1 MRNKEASK
9 NHRKG
14 EYDII
19 LTVALSEQEIKTN
32 VEDIKGKVTADG
44 KDFEVNVIEIIN
56 IFQPFKEDNPDEA
69 VMLKSSLSHRFS
81 TLTSA
86 EKKKRTSL
94 KKKNTKSKIEK
105 LADA

>member
-14 EYDII
+14 EYDVI
-19 LTVALSEQEIKTN
+19 LTVGLSGQELKN
-32 VEDIKGKVTADG
+32 NLEDVKAKVTADG
-44 KDFEVNVIEIIN
+44 KDFEIDVIEIIN

-69 VMLKSSLSHRFS
+69 VMLKSSLSRKYS

-86 EKKKRTSL
+86 EKKRRTTL
-94 KKKNTKSKIEK
+94 KKKNTKSKTKK